1 MTRVAAS
8 FTDADLDTF
17 LLRRRGVVCVP
28 TADLLP
34 AVDPWNADG
43 LLALDADLIQR
54 GYLLTAQLRTA
65 LGRSEPA
72 ALAAIGGTLLAG
84 IDRLLGADRRHL
96 TLFHRFPDAVP
107 SHAHLLYSRT
117 MRAFLL
123 NQPRQP
129 CAHCGRTGAEAGI
142 GALAPCAH
150 LLCAGCHRGLTAEG
164 RGGHCPLCA
173 TPLDDGTY
181 LGEDTRI
188 GRMAAEEF
196 GGQQTLRPLRLTEG
210 DTLTVA
216 VAELHR
222 LLARRTPL
230 PPQDRE
236 DLETLLVLAPENLPE
251 LLPERIPVRET
262 KATVLAA
269 LLRRDPARAL
279 PVLAERIDT
288 ATDLL
293 RLLWA
298 WSGAEPD
305 LLPATARRL
314 RLRNLPRPLRR
325 DLLAILDALPLT
337 ALCEDL
343 RRHRSAWL
351 RAGELLHPY
360 EYRTRFTTVT
370 TAFALLRET
379 DLHEHPAGRDLAQPP
394 APLRV
399 VDTGGRTKL
408 AFTGFAAQAEARL
421 AAGDVSGALRVLARR
436 PGELTRRLHHVLRV
450 RARTAPGAA
459 LPDEALRTI
468 AEGLRTVAPGPLLG
482 AYGRLRG
489 PREQGERRLYFPR
502 GAVALAHARED
513 HGTLVPE
520 ELSRPVCELIEA
532 ELVRRGTGERY
543 DLALLDEGLADLV
556 APFAE
561 RAAARTLVCVPR
573 GSRLALPAGGHLR
586 LFLHWMQ
593 PDHLRVDLDLSVA
606 FYDAD
611 WRFTGMCDFT
621 ELVHGDRAAVHSGDL
636 VSAPAPDGATE
647 FVDLDLT
654 RLAAGGA
661 RYAVMIV
668 FSYNDV
674 SFEQLTDAFAG
685 FIQLDAADRG
695 AGHYDPKAVRQR
707 LDLAGD
713 AKVCVPMIVD
723 LADRRYTWT
732 DLNTGADGGFH
743 SVRRHHTEVGR
754 LSHDVLAHF
763 SPGHRATLW
772 DLACALAAATTDEV
786 LVRGRDGGPSQR
798 WRRAE
803 HETVEDFAARLRTRH
818 RPDSPGPSGPELT
831 VRLAGRRVLA
841 ALVDAD
847 VPAPEQLSGALYR
860 LHPGP
865 LDAAPEAVERLTA
878 GDLVARFAP
887 SPRPAAAPVPARSG
901 ADSPAPTSA

>member
-8 FTDADLDTF
+8 VTDADLDTF

-28 TADLLP
+28 TAGLLP
-34 AVDPWNADG
+34 AAHPWNADG
-43 LLALDADLIQR
+43 LVALDADLVQR
-54 GYLLTAQLRTA
+54 GYLLTAQLRST
-65 LGRSEPA
+65 LGRLTPTVLA
-72 ALAAIGGTLLAG
+72 QTGGALLAA

-107 SHAHLLYSRT
+107 GHAHLLYSRT

-150 LLCAGCHRGLTAEG
+150 LLCTGCHRGLTAEG
-164 RGGHCPLCA
+164 RGGQCPLCG
-173 TPLDDGTY
+173 TPLEDGTY
-181 LGEDTRI
+181 LGEDTRT
-188 GRMAAEEF
+188 GRMAAEDF
-196 GGQQTLRPLRLTEG
+196 GGEQTLRPLRLAEG

-216 VAELHR
+216 TVELHR

-230 PPQDRE
+230 TPQDRE
-236 DLETLLVLAPENLPE
+236 DLETLLALAPADLPDR
-251 LLPERIPVRET
+251 LPERIPVRET
-262 KATVLAA
+262 KAVVLAA
-269 LLRRDPARAL
+269 LLRRDPASAL

-288 ATDLL
+288 ATDVL

-298 WSGAEPD
+298 RSGAEPD

-314 RLRNLPRPLRR
+314 RLRNLPRALRR
-325 DLLAILDALPLT
+325 DLLAILDALPLA

-360 EYRTRFTTVT
+360 EYRTRFPAVA

-379 DLHEHPAGRDLAQPP
+379 DLRAHPVGRELAEQP

-399 VDTGGRTKL
+399 VESGGRTRL
-408 AFTGFAAQAEARL
+408 GFTGFAGLVEGRL
-421 AAGDVSGALRVLARR
+421 AAGDVPGALRALARR
-436 PGELTRRLHHVLRV
+436 PGELARRLHHVLRV
-450 RARTAPGAA
+450 QAATAPGDP
-459 LPDEALRTI
+459 LPDDALHVIAEALR
-468 AEGLRTVAPGPLLG
+468 RVAPGPLLG

-489 PREQGERRLYFPR
+489 AREYGERRLYFPR
-502 GAVALAHARED
+502 GAVSLAHARED
-513 HGTLVPE
+513 HGTLVPD
-520 ELSRPVCELIEA
+520 ELSRPVCELIDS
-532 ELVRRGTGERY
+532 ELLRRCAGERY

-573 GSRLALPAGGHLR
+573 GSRLPLPAGERLR

-606 FYDAD
+606 LYDAD

-647 FVDLDLT
+647 FVDLDLA

-685 FIQLDAADRG
+685 FIQLDAADRA

-743 SVRRHHTEVGR
+743 SVRRHHEEVGR
-754 LSHDVLAHF
+754 LARDVLAHF
-763 SPGHRATLW
+763 APEQRATLW
-772 DLACALAAATTDEV
+772 DLAGAMAAATTDEV
-786 LVRGRDGGPSQR
+786 VVRGRDGGAAR
-798 WRRAE
+798 TWRRAE
-803 HETVEDFAARLRTRH
+803 HEPVEAFAARLRTWRQ
-818 RPDSPGPSGPELT
+818 PDGPGPSGPELT
-831 VRLAGRRVLA
+831 ARLAGRRALV

-847 VPAPEQLSGALYR
+847 LPAPEKLSGTVYR

-865 LDAAPEAVERLTA
+865 FDAAPEELERLTA

-887 SPRPAAAPVPARSG
+887 SP
-901 ADSPAPTSA
+901 